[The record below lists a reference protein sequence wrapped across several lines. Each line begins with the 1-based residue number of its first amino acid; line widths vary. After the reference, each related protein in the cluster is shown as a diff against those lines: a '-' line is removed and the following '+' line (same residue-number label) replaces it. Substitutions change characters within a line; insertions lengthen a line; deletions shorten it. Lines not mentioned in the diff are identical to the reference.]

1 MNRSLAS
8 RARRPRPSWSGGLG
22 RRPHTRRR
30 RTRVVSIVQRL
41 REWHSYVWCRSSR
54 TNTPSSRQRRVVGH
68 SLSTPRRRTDKRKIF
83 LEWGRFASLFDDADD
98 DEEGT
103 HDRRARA
110 MTAITRSSIVANVV
124 ASSPCISRASS
135 PAPSETS
142 SAGDS
147 VSGLGEDRAR
157 WIRERVSTHLL
168 ARDAGLKIDK
178 STWSDII
185 ENAIVEE
192 VRRLE
197 L

>member
-1 MNRSLAS
+1 MVTSHASTPYSRRFHLPTSLRVAFIRLVSIIANEYAVLAAAARCGTLVVNSENMNRQNAH
-8 RARRPRPSWSGGLG
+8 RRYFWRG
-22 RRPHTRRR
+22 
-30 RTRVVSIVQRL
+30 Q
-41 REWHSYVWCRSSR
+41 
-54 TNTPSSRQRRVVGH
+54 
-68 SLSTPRRRTDKRKIF
+68 
-83 LEWGRFASLFDDADD
+83 FASLFDDADD

-103 HDRRARA
+103 YDRQARV
-110 MTAITRSSIVANVV
+110 MTAITQSSIVANVT

-147 VSGLGEDRAR
+147 ASGLGGEDRAR

>member
-1 MNRSLAS
+1 MSIIANEYAVLAAAARCGTLVVNSSEKMNRQNAH
-8 RARRPRPSWSGGLG
+8 RRYFWRG
-22 RRPHTRRR
+22 
-30 RTRVVSIVQRL
+30 Q
-41 REWHSYVWCRSSR
+41 
-54 TNTPSSRQRRVVGH
+54 
-68 SLSTPRRRTDKRKIF
+68 
-83 LEWGRFASLFDDADD
+83 FASLFDDADD

-103 HDRRARA
+103 YDRQARV
-110 MTAITRSSIVANVV
+110 MTAITQSSIVANVT
-124 ASSPCISRASS
+124 ASSPCISRAAS
-135 PAPSETS
+135 PALEVSDG
-142 SAGDS
+142 AGDS
-147 VSGLGEDRAR
+147 ASGLGGEDRAR

>member
-1 MNRSLAS
+1 MRTEDIF
-8 RARRPRPSWSGGLG
+8 GG
-22 RRPHTRRR
+22 
-30 RTRVVSIVQRL
+30 Q
-41 REWHSYVWCRSSR
+41 
-54 TNTPSSRQRRVVGH
+54 
-68 SLSTPRRRTDKRKIF
+68 
-83 LEWGRFASLFDDADD
+83 FASLFDDADD

-103 HDRRARA
+103 YDRQARV
-110 MTAITRSSIVANVV
+110 MTAITQSSIVANVT

-147 VSGLGEDRAR
+147 ASGLGGEDRAR